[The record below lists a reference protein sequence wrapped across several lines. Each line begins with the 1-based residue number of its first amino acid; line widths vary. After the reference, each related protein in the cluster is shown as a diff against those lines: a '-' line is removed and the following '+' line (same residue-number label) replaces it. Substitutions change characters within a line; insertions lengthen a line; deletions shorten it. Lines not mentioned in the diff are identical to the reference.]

1 MSWPM
6 PEPRIAVPSAG
17 HFWLK
22 SCVGL
27 QMLIVVV
34 GVGLSARQIETIL
47 GSGPVLFLVGFITA
61 FLSYRRRFPLGI
73 ILGTSGPLFALFIFA
88 LINILDWG
96 PDDAK
101 QPVPLIAVVYFIFS
115 GFAAFAL
122 ILQIRAREKGFDG
135 I

>member
-1 MSWPM
+1 MSWAM
-6 PEPRIAVPSAG
+6 PEPRIAIPSAV

-22 SCVGL
+22 VCVFL
-27 QMLIVVV
+27 QMLVVVV
-34 GVGLSARQIETIL
+34 GLGLSFWAIETIL
-47 GSGPVLFLVGFITA
+47 GSGPVLFLAGFMTA
-61 FLSYRRRFPLGI
+61 FLSYRRRFPLGS
-73 ILGTSGPLFALFIFA
+73 ILGTSGPLFALLIFG